1 MKSKRE
7 NHHPGR
13 YYLVLDRHR
22 PKAATVD
29 SNQESPIEDEIIC
42 RRGDWFRLL
51 FFRFGRGKM
60 KGVFSML
67 KKLNHALFE
76 SKTKDLSKDAII
88 NYIKEDNKLRFKI
101 NEKGDMLLLDTK
113 AASERFIKL
122 LDDDYLYSK
131 MTNTE
136 YDSVQKDVFIQ
147 QED

>member
-1 MKSKRE
+1 
-7 NHHPGR
+7 
-13 YYLVLDRHR
+13 
-22 PKAATVD
+22 
-29 SNQESPIEDEIIC
+29 
-42 RRGDWFRLL
+42 
-51 FFRFGRGKM
+51 M

-88 NYIKEDNKLRFKI
+88 NYIKEDNKLRLKI

>member
-1 MKSKRE
+1 
-7 NHHPGR
+7 
-13 YYLVLDRHR
+13 
-22 PKAATVD
+22 
-29 SNQESPIEDEIIC
+29 
-42 RRGDWFRLL
+42 
-51 FFRFGRGKM
+51 
-60 KGVFSML
+60 ML